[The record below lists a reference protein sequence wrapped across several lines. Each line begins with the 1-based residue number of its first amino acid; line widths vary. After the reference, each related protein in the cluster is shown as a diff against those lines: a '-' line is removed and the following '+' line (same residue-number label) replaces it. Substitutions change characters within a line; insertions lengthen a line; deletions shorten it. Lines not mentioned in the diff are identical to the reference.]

1 MADDQ
6 EKILEKVAEMPSRA
20 LDTAIETTKTVNKT
34 IQKEKT
40 VKQAKKFWAIL
51 GPGLTTGAAD
61 DDPSGI
67 ATYSQT
73 GAAYGFKYLWLAPF
87 SLPLLA
93 TVQEMCAR
101 IGIVTG
107 RGLAANIRQHFPK
120 KLLYSTTILLLAT
133 NMLNIGVDL
142 GAMAKAVQLIFPN
155 LHFIFLLVM
164 FTVLS
169 LGLQIFLPYKKYAKY
184 LKLMAFVL
192 ISYIFSTLS
201 MKLNWAEILTKHT
214 FVPSLSFTKD
224 SIFIICAFLGT
235 TISPFLFF
243 WQTSQEVEEG
253 KLDVLLPEPKKLIKK
268 MRVDVWSGMVLSN
281 LVTYFIIAACAA
293 TLFASGIINI
303 ESASDA
309 AIALKPFAG
318 DFAYLLFAIG
328 IIGTGLIAVPVLA
341 GSGAYAISETF
352 GWKVGLGKTLRQ
364 ARSFYGII
372 IISMI
377 IGFVINLAG
386 FSVIKSLIWAAAVNG
401 IIAPI
406 ILAPIVLLSSNKTIM
421 GEHANRPITTI
432 VGWTT
437 TIIMAVVGIATIIS
451 IF

>member
-1 MADDQ
+1 MTENQ
-6 EKILEKVAEMPSRA
+6 EEIIKKVAEMPSRA
-20 LDTAIETTKTVNKT
+20 LDTAIQATKNVNKT
-34 IQKEKT
+34 IQNEKT
-40 VKQAKKFWAIL
+40 VKEAKKFWTAL

-87 SLPLLA
+87 SLPFLA
-93 TVQEMCAR
+93 SVQEMCAR

-107 RGLAANIRQHFPK
+107 KGLAANIRQHFPK
-120 KLLYSTTILLLAT
+120 KLLYLVTILLLFT
-133 NMLNIGVDL
+133 NMINLGVDL
-142 GAMAKAVQLIFPN
+142 GAMAKAVQLIYPN
-155 LHFIFLLVM
+155 LDYILLLVM

-184 LKLMAFVL
+184 LKWLALVL
-192 ISYIFSTLS
+192 VSYIFSTLS
-201 MKLNWAEILTKHT
+201 MKLNWSEILIKHT
-214 FVPSLSFTKD
+214 FLPSFNFTKD

-253 KLDVLLPEPKKLIKK
+253 KLDTSLPDPKKLIKK
-268 MRVDVWSGMVLSN
+268 MRTDVWSGMVLSN

-293 TLFASGIINI
+293 TLFVSGITNI

-318 DFAYLLFAIG
+318 NFSYLLFSVG

-341 GSGAYAISETF
+341 GSGAYAISEAF

-372 IISMI
+372 IIAMI

-386 FSVIKSLIWAAAVNG
+386 FSVIKALIWAAVING
-401 IIAPI
+401 IVAPV
-406 ILAPIVLLSSNKTIM
+406 ILIPIVLLSSNKNIM
-421 GEHANRPITTI
+421 GEYVNKPITTI

-437 TIIMAVVGIATIIS
+437 ASIMASVGIATIIS
-451 IF
+451 VF